1 MTIHLLQE
9 TLQIRRLLQEV
20 LNLVSFYLT
29 VCLPSSTLT
38 RNCVLSCAISCAI
51 LCNIPCYPVKSCE
64 CCDILW
70 YLCSIRYPLTLK
82 SAATSQRN
90 PPSYSNPKYNRDN
103 PIANSNAKLILL
115 NPPFIIILLNPPF
128 IISLVSTTLVLV
140 FSQLLYYG

>member
-64 CCDILW
+64 
-70 YLCSIRYPLTLK
+70 YLVISVFYKI
-82 SAATSQRN
+82 SADPEKR
-90 PPSYSNPKYNRDN
+90 SYLAAQST
-103 PIANSNAKLILL
+103 KL
-115 NPPFIIILLNPPF
+115 
-128 IISLVSTTLVLV
+128 
-140 FSQLLYYG
+140 Q